1 MSGQTGYSYDNER
14 TNTSRRWP
22 WGGDLR
28 VTAVAM
34 PDMPPLSAKYGLSP
48 EQTTFFKA
56 QTGID
61 DDEELKNHILE
72 LQERAYKVTRVH
84 DRQIR

>member
-1 MSGQTGYSYDNER
+1 
-14 TNTSRRWP
+14 
-22 WGGDLR
+22 
-28 VTAVAM
+28 M